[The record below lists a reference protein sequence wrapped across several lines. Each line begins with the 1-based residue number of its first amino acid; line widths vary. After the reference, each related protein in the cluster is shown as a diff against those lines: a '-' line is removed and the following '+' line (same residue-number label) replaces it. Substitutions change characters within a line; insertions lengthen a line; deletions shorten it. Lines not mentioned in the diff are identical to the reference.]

1 MSYVD
6 REHQAT
12 QYIIE
17 DMAARVEREKAKRHK
32 NFSSENDS
40 YEFYRGGTNNDALQV
55 KHELERDY
63 GLKGVIFFNTT
74 YGWMVRV
81 KKN

>member
-1 MSYVD
+1 MAYND

-12 QYIIE
+12 QSIIE
-17 DMAARVEREKAKRHK
+17 DLAARVEEEKKRRHK
-32 NFSSENDS
+32 CFSSENDT
-40 YEFYRGGTNNDALQV
+40 YEFYYGGTNNDALQV

-63 GLKGVIFFNTT
+63 GLKGDVFFNTT